1 MARSGT
7 FEGNSAKTRN
17 GFRALLSQEECRL
30 ILNLDKIP
38 AYNIVRV
45 KRECIGLS
53 SRDVYPF
60 LRVSFFVNK
69 SNLTLFRVPKINLD
83 ILEFYSFRHQ
93 VDVTRVYQNYFSLSL
108 R

>member
-45 KRECIGLS
+45 KRECFGLS
-53 SRDVYPF
+53 SRDVYPL
-60 LRVSFFVNK
+60 LRASFCVQFD
-69 SNLTLFRVPKINLD
+69 NL
-83 ILEFYSFRHQ
+83 
-93 VDVTRVYQNYFSLSL
+93 LSS
-108 R
+108 